1 MHGGMHGR
9 MHMMGDDDMAM
20 GMRGRGMF
28 GGLRNLV
35 LNLLDEKPLRGSE
48 LIDEIGQRTMGW
60 WKPSPG
66 SIYPLLAKLE
76 SDGYTKKNPEG
87 KYELTDLGKN
97 EVSVRKNV
105 MRSFS
110 PFARPSSVD
119 DMISEIESYVD
130 YFTDLG
136 KEMEKYSARLEKLK
150 EKLEK
155 ITSSR

>member
-1 MHGGMHGR
+1 
-9 MHMMGDDDMAM
+9 MMGDDEMSM

-35 LNLLDEKPLRGSE
+35 IHLLAEKPMRGSE

-66 SIYPLLAKLE
+66 SIYPLLNKLE

-97 EVSVRKNV
+97 EVSVRKSV

-119 DMISEIESYVD
+119 EMISEIESYVD

-136 KEMEKYSARLEKLK
+136 KDMEPYRTRI
-150 EKLEK
+150 EKLEERLRN
-155 ITSSR
+155 ITGSR